1 MNIGTLKQIGGKVL
15 TIVVGVLVANE
26 IQKQLDKRRTTIAT
40 EQNS

>member
-1 MNIGTLKQIGGKVL
+1 MNIGTLRQIGGKVL

-40 EQNS
+40 ETKN